1 MENKALTIEN
11 KRLST
16 SITKK
21 RFWKSIKIS
30 RHAENLPR

>member
-1 MENKALTIEN
+1 MENIALMIEN

-16 SITKK
+16 GITKID
-21 RFWKSIKIS
+21 FWKSIKIS